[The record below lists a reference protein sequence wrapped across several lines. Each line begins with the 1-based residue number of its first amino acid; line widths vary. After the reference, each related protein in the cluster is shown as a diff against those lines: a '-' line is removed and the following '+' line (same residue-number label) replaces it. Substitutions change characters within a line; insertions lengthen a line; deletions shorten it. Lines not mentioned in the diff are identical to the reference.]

1 MAETA
6 TRVLSFHHP
15 SPTSSP
21 VKLISPHGNDD
32 FGLLLRTGMQ
42 QAGMRT
48 DGLFT
53 PADDGERTAVCSLML
68 DDSGDL
74 ISGVADMDIGQA
86 ALYSTCSHINLAAL
100 LEEEAPEMIVFD
112 GNIGAQQAGE
122 LLTACETYNSTERKR
137 ILTLFE
143 PTSVTKSTI
152 ILSHFA
158 ESTKS
163 NASRQPIT
171 FATPNAVELEQIHA
185 TCVDLD
191 LLLHST
197 KTPQDSVSNIPSN
210 IVEPST
216 LVKAKALVDAKI
228 FSTVLLKVGRHG
240 VVTIDATSVQHHPIP
255 AGQVEV
261 VNTTGCGDSFA
272 GAFTATLSHLLSQ
285 NNASP
290 VEKHGTQWYEI
301 INTAVE
307 IGQLAARNTLA
318 STRAV
323 GEGMHLLL
331 KNRA

>member
-6 TRVLSFHHP
+6 TRVLSYYHP
-15 SPTSSP
+15 NAKSSP

-48 DGLFT
+48 DGLFI
-53 PADDGERTAVCSLML
+53 PANAEERTAVCSLML

-86 ALYSTCSHINLAAL
+86 ALYPPSQGDLAAL
-100 LEEEAPEMIVFD
+100 VEEEAPQVIVFD
-112 GNIGAQQAGE
+112 GNIGVCQAGE
-122 LLTACETYNSTERKR
+122 LLTACEAYNTTERKK

-158 ESTKS
+158 KSTKS
-163 NASRQPIT
+163 NSKRQPIT
-171 FATPNAVELEQIHA
+171 FATPNAVELQQIYA
-185 TCVDLD
+185 TSVDFG
-191 LLLHST
+191 LLSPST
-197 KTPQDSVSNIPSN
+197 QSPTALTSNIPSN
-210 IVEPST
+210 IIEPST
-216 LVKAKALVDAKI
+216 LTKAQALVEAGI
-228 FSTVLLKVGRHG
+228 FSNLLLKVGRHG
-240 VVTIDATSVQHHPIP
+240 VVTIDATRVHHHPIP

-285 NNASP
+285 NDAAT
-290 VEKHGTQWYEI
+290 VDEHTAEWYGMI
-301 INTAVE
+301 SAAVE
-307 IGQLAARNTLA
+307 VGQLAARKTLA
-318 STRAV
+318 STKAV

-331 KNRA
+331 KSRA